1 MLSEGRDD
9 TVPLSL
15 SAILYQRIRNGSR
28 VYASLPQRLG
38 ALEPAVPWGPWCQG
52 IRGSISSNRAM
63 LLIFGVEVL
72 PSR

>member
-15 SAILYQRIRNGSR
+15 SAILYQRIRNVSR

-38 ALEPAVPWGPWCQG
+38 ALEPAVPWGP
-52 IRGSISSNRAM
+52 
-63 LLIFGVEVL
+63 
-72 PSR
+72 